1 MVALKDKKTKERN
14 LFMAKT
20 NVFISHRWDY
30 KEDYD
35 KISAV
40 LDRSKYDVS
49 NRSVESSDPLVG
61 TKKEVTSAIKG
72 KIDSASV
79 VLAPARPAAV
89 TIGSMG
95 RNEINYAKSKGKH
108 IIAVD
113 TGTTDSVASYWEENG
128 ISVVACRKDSVENE
142 IG

>member
-1 MVALKDKKTKERN
+1 
-14 LFMAKT
+14 MAKK

-30 KEDYD
+30 KEDYE

-49 NRSVESSDPLVG
+49 DRSVESSDPLVG
-61 TKKEVTSAIKG
+61 TKKEVTDAIKA

-89 TIGSMG
+89 TVGSMG
-95 RNEINYAKSKGKH
+95 RKEINYAISKGKK

-113 TGTTDSVASYWEENG
+113 TGTTDSVATYWGDNN
-128 ISVVACRKDSVENE
+128 IPVVACRKDSIENA

>member
-1 MVALKDKKTKERN
+1 
-14 LFMAKT
+14 MAKK

-35 KISAV
+35 KISGV

-49 NRSVESSDPLVG
+49 DRSVESSNPIVG
-61 TKKEVTSAIKG
+61 TNKEVTAAIKG

-89 TIGSMG
+89 TVGSVG
-95 RNEINYAKSKGKH
+95 RMEIDYAISKGKKV
-108 IIAVD
+108 IAVD
-113 TGTTDSVASYWEENG
+113 TGTTTSVASYWEENG
-128 ISVVACRKDSVENE
+128 IPVVACRKDSVENE

>member
-1 MVALKDKKTKERN
+1 MTKK
-14 LFMAKT
+14 

-30 KEDYD
+30 ADDYD

-49 NRSVESSDPLVG
+49 DRSVSSDNPLGG
-61 TKKEVTSAIKG
+61 TPKEVTNAIRG

-89 TIGSMG
+89 TVGSMG
-95 RNEINYAKSKGKH
+95 RKEIDYAVSKGKK
-108 IIAVD
+108 IIAVN
-113 TGTTDSVASYWEENG
+113 TGATDSVATYWGEND
-128 ISVVACRKDSVENE
+128 IPVVACRKDSIENA

>member
-1 MVALKDKKTKERN
+1 
-14 LFMAKT
+14 MAKK
-20 NVFISHRWDY
+20 NIFISHRWDY
-30 KEDYD
+30 KDDYD

-49 NRSVESSDPLVG
+49 DRSVTSDNPLGG
-61 TKKEVTSAIKG
+61 TPKDVTNAIKG

-89 TIGSMG
+89 TVGSMG
-95 RNEINYAKSKGKH
+95 RKEINYAISKGKK

-113 TGTTDSVASYWEENG
+113 TGATSSVAAYWGESG
-128 ISVVACRKDSVENE
+128 IPVVACRKDSLENA

>member
-1 MVALKDKKTKERN
+1 
-14 LFMAKT
+14 MAKK

-30 KEDYD
+30 KEDYER
-35 KISAV
+35 ISAV

-49 NRSVESSDPLVG
+49 DRSVESSDPLVG
-61 TKKEVTSAIKG
+61 TQREVTEAIKG

-79 VLAPARPAAV
+79 ILAPARPAAV
-89 TIGSMG
+89 TLGSMG
-95 RNEINYAKSKGKH
+95 RKEINYAISKGKK

-113 TGTTDSVASYWEENG
+113 TGTTDSVASFWREHN
-128 ISVVACRKDSVENE
+128 ISVVACRKDSIENA

>member
-1 MVALKDKKTKERN
+1 MSKI
-14 LFMAKT
+14 

-30 KEDYD
+30 EEDYD

-49 NRSVESSDPLVG
+49 DRSVENTNPLVG
-61 TKKEVTSAIKG
+61 TKKEITDAIKG

-79 VLAPARPAAV
+79 ILAPARPAAV
-89 TIGSMG
+89 TVGSMG
-95 RNEINYAKSKGKH
+95 RTEINYALEKCKQ

-113 TGTTDSVASYWEENG
+113 TKTTDSVASFWADND
-128 ISVVACRKDSVENE
+128 IPIVACRKDSIENE
-142 IG
+142 ID